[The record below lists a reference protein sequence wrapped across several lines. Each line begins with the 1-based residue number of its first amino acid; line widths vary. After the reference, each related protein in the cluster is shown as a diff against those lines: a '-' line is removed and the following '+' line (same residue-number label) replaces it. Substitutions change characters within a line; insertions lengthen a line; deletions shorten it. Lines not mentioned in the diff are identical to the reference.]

1 MATMQS
7 ETWVVLICRSSTYF
21 VCTANFF
28 EFQSRLIIDIKA
40 TGQLVSG
47 FCPYIKTDSSW
58 KLNVNVHSHL
68 YPKSA
73 SPSSLRHV
81 MPLFFPFRCFMLLL
95 SICCNFQSTSD
106 DQIHP
111 IRLPC
116 FTRLPSSRH
125 FPNLIDRRWK
135 MKSFYRSI
143 SSVILVRIPL

>member
-1 MATMQS
+1 MS
-7 ETWVVLICRSSTYF
+7 GRLICRSSTYF

-28 EFQSRLIIDIKA
+28 ECQPRLIIDIKA

-47 FCPYIKTDSSW
+47 FCPYIETDSSW
-58 KLNVNVHSHL
+58 KLKCQRSF
-68 YPKSA
+68 
-73 SPSSLRHV
+73 SSLPKVRITIIITSCHAA
-81 MPLFFPFRCFMLLL
+81 FFPFRCFMLLL

-111 IRLPC
+111 IRLPF